1 MTPDD
6 FVQFKVLPE
15 EGEADEWDG
24 VERLLPACRDAI
36 CQLVA
41 ELERQSAALF
51 EDAQC
56 EADSHWDDNVRPVDA
71 DALVL
76 GGTYE
81 EGWDW
86 CCLAHLPANL
96 PPERVIWRLTA

>member
-1 MTPDD
+1 VTPERFAEIKQWYATYGRDHAPWG
-6 FVQFKVLPE
+6 LPE
-15 EGEADEWDG
+15 FIPE
-24 VERLLPACRDAI
+24 
-36 CQLVA
+36 LV
-41 ELERQSAALF
+41 RQSAALF

-56 EADSHWDDNVRPVDA
+56 EADSHWGAGVHPVDA

-76 GGTYE
+76 GGTDE